1 MGAFQASN
9 ALAAL
14 GLAVATGVPVPVALD
29 ALATLAGAPGRMEH
43 VASHPNG
50 APVIVDYAHTPDA
63 LETALAALRPHCRGR
78 LVVVFGCGGDRDPG
92 KRPMMGAIAE
102 RVRRPRHRHRRQS
115 AQRGSGGDPPRH
127 PRRLPQGA
135 RDRRPRPG
143 DPRAAWPM
151 LAPGDV
157 LLLAGKGHES
167 GQIVGS
173 AVLPFSDAAEAR
185 AAVAES
191 TEARR

>member
-1 MGAFQASN
+1 
-9 ALAAL
+9 
-14 GLAVATGVPVPVALD
+14 
-29 ALATLAGAPGRMEH
+29 MEH

-63 LETALAALRPHCRGR
+63 LDTVLRALRPHCRGR

-102 RVRRPRHRHRRQS
+102 RLADRSIVTDDNPRTEDRVAIRRAILAACPS
-115 AQRGSGGDPPRH
+115 AQEIGDRGE
-127 PRRLPQGA
+127 A
-135 RDRRPRPG
+135 I
-143 DPRAAWPM
+143 RAGLAS

-167 GQIVGS
+167 GQIVGTET
-173 AVLPFSDAAEAR
+173 LPFNDAEVAR
-185 AAVAES
+185 AAAAELAG
-191 TEARR
+191 TAK